1 MAVTQSLRM
10 TFLSQGNRSVTLSL
24 DNPRNDLTAAEV
36 QAAMDLI
43 IARNIFT
50 STGGDLVSKVSARV
64 IDTTTTE
71 LFSA

>member
-24 DNPRNDLTAAEV
+24 DNPRGDLTAAEV